1 MAQQVQKPPAP
12 VRRRSRSLLLTL
24 VALAVVAVAAA
35 AAVVVFADWR
45 TGDRPVASATLKL
58 ADGRTAGRVDFFNAD
73 PGVLIRARV
82 DLPAELAGTAAFH
95 GFHVHANDD
104 AINGN
109 GCVAQLTQPSKTW
122 FASADA
128 HLDHNGRHHPEHSG
142 DMPSVYVSAD
152 GHGYLEFDSD
162 RLSVADLTD
171 RAVVLHAGPDNF
183 GRVPAGTTA
192 QDYTANSA
200 AAVKATQQGGN
211 SGDRIACG
219 LISAPRG

>member
-1 MAQQVQKPPAP
+1 MAQLVQKPPAP
-12 VRRRSRSLLLTL
+12 VRRRWSPLLLAL
-24 VALAVVAVAAA
+24 AALAVVAVAG
-35 AAVVVFADWR
+35 AVAVVFAHRR
-45 TGDRPVASATLKL
+45 TGDRPVASAVLKL
-58 ADGRTAGRVDFFNAD
+58 ADGRTAGRVDFFNAH

-82 DLPAELAGTAAFH
+82 SLPAELAGTAAFH

-109 GCVAQLTQPSKTW
+109 GCLAELNQPSKTW

-128 HLDHNGRHHPEHSG
+128 HLDHNGHQHPGHSG

-219 LISAPRG
+219 LIGPPGR